1 LQDVLVDRKVPRA
14 TRDRVPLLTAG
25 GRLVWVAGQR
35 IDHDFRLTAT
45 SVSALRVR
53 VWPLPPSPPPEA
65 VPSAE
70 TLLSTDKGAP

>member
-1 LQDVLVDRKVPRA
+1 VPRA

-35 IDHDFRLTAT
+35 IDHDFRLTPA

-53 VWPLPPSPPPEA
+53 ILPL
-65 VPSAE
+65 
-70 TLLSTDKGAP
+70 LLSTKKGAP